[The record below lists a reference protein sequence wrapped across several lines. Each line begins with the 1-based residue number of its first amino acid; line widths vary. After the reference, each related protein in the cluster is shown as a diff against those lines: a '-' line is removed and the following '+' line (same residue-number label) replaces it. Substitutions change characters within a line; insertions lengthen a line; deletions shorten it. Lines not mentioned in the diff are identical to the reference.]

1 MRALYLPIERVAM
14 AKAQLSNTDKVRE
27 ILNKSYGADVTYLM
41 ADVSDAADTAIDT
54 GLTAFDYG
62 LLGIGGI
69 PRGHFFELS
78 GEEKAGKT
86 TMVLHMIAACQR
98 EGMVPLVID
107 SKGAV
112 TTDVARAQRIG
123 VDADKC
129 VLVPVDSSDEV
140 LQRTREALGKLQK
153 EDIEV
158 AFFWDDMGLTPSDAE
173 MAPKKDK
180 KTKKEIVKVGSKASS
195 IWRFCRSLA
204 GACYKVGAPMVVVNQ
219 LTAKI
224 TTDWTAQYA
233 EKEQTAGGG
242 GLKYTARIRAELRKG
257 KKIKKGGN
265 KVAQVVYAQTIAN
278 AFFPPFK
285 RVQLYLDFRSGYNST
300 LSTLLNAEKAGV
312 VTKNRGLFKMKGAP
326 RGTKGAKP
334 EDLDEETLWAIEA
347 RLWPW
352 MEGDYEAEDEG
363 SEEDLDEDEEAEEDF
378 ATAYIEDE

>member
-1 MRALYLPIERVAM
+1 MRALYPPIERVAM
-14 AKAQLSNTDKVRE
+14 GDNTDKVRE
-27 ILNKSYGADVTYLM
+27 ILNKCYGADVTYLM
-41 ADVSDAADTAIDT
+41 ADVSDAADTAIGT
-54 GLTAFDYG
+54 GITAFDFG

-107 SKGAV
+107 PKGAV

-123 VDADKC
+123 VNADDC
-129 VLVPVDSSDEV
+129 ILVPVDSSDEV
-140 LQRTREALGKLQK
+140 LQRTREALGKLKK

-173 MAPKKDK
+173 LAPKRDQ

-204 GACYKVGAPMVVVNQ
+204 GACYKMGAPMVVVNQ

-242 GLKYTARIRAELRKG
+242 GLKYTARIRTELRKG
-257 KKIKKGGN
+257 KRIKRGDNKI
-265 KVAQVVYAQTIAN
+265 AQVVFAQTIAN

-285 RVQLYLDFRSGYNST
+285 RVQLYLNFRDGYDSV
-300 LSTLLNAEKAGV
+300 LSTMLNAEKASV
-312 VTKNRGLFKMKGAP
+312 VSKSKGRYKMKGAP
-326 RGTKGAKP
+326 RGTKGAKL

-347 RLWPW
+347 KLWPW
-352 MEGDYEAEDEG
+352 LDESYTGEEGKGD
-363 SEEDLDEDEEAEEDF
+363 EEDLDEDEEAEEAF
-378 ATAYIEDE
+378 LEGYLDE